1 MKNSTTKWL
10 WRVTGKKKWY
20 VALLILAQGIN
31 GGSGVLYALLLQQ
44 MVDRAVGHDR
54 NGFLLFA
61 GLLLLLVAGQV
72 AIRGLIRW
80 LEELSRATLENLFKS
95 RLFHHLLYKDYASVN
110 AVHSGEWLNRLTND
124 TALVANSCVAIL
136 PGLAGMCVK
145 LVSALTMILIYDVRF
160 AAMLVPC
167 GAILILFT
175 YAFRRVIKRLH
186 RNTQEKDGKLR
197 IFLQEHLGC
206 MMMLRSFAAEPQA
219 EEAAAEKM
227 QAHKAARLRKNR
239 FSNFC
244 NIGFGAAMNG
254 MYVLGACYCGYG
266 ILTDTMSYGTLV
278 GITQLIAQIQQ
289 PFANITGYFPQ
300 FFAMLSSAERLME
313 VEQFADESTEPPYSL
328 AHVQQF
334 YEQSLCSVV
343 LEHVDYTYYPASQEL
358 SNLEKKNIP
367 VVLKDVSLSIQK
379 GDYVAVTGHSGCGK
393 STLLK
398 LLMCLYH
405 PDSGRL
411 FLQDT
416 DGTQHPMDA
425 RWHRLFAYVPQG
437 NQLMSG
443 TIREAVTFAS
453 GGAFQEEKFRRALQ
467 IACADEFVDKL
478 EHGMDTPLGENGT
491 GLSEGQMQRLAVARA
506 IYADSPILLLDESTS
521 SLDVPTERKLLEN
534 LKAMTDK
541 TVIIVTHRGQVLSIC
556 DREIQMTEHGI
567 CWKTLH
573 DGVPISE
580 S

>member
-1 MKNSTTKWL
+1 MKNSTFKWL
-10 WRVTGKKKWY
+10 WRVTGKKKRC

-31 GGSGVLYALLLQQ
+31 GCSGVLYALLLQQ

-61 GLLLLLVAGQV
+61 GLLLLLVAGQI

-95 RLFHHLLYKDYASVN
+95 RLFHYLLYKDYASVN

-206 MMMLRSFAAEPQA
+206 MMMLRSFAAESQA

-227 QAHKAARLRKNR
+227 QAHRAARLRKNR

-328 AHVQQF
+328 AYVQQF
-334 YEQSLCSVV
+334 YE
-343 LEHVDYTYYPASQEL
+343 
-358 SNLEKKNIP
+358 
-367 VVLKDVSLSIQK
+367 
-379 GDYVAVTGHSGCGK
+379 
-393 STLLK
+393 
-398 LLMCLYH
+398 
-405 PDSGRL
+405 
-411 FLQDT
+411 
-416 DGTQHPMDA
+416 
-425 RWHRLFAYVPQG
+425 
-437 NQLMSG
+437 
-443 TIREAVTFAS
+443 
-453 GGAFQEEKFRRALQ
+453 
-467 IACADEFVDKL
+467 
-478 EHGMDTPLGENGT
+478 
-491 GLSEGQMQRLAVARA
+491 
-506 IYADSPILLLDESTS
+506 
-521 SLDVPTERKLLEN
+521 
-534 LKAMTDK
+534 
-541 TVIIVTHRGQVLSIC
+541 
-556 DREIQMTEHGI
+556 
-567 CWKTLH
+567 
-573 DGVPISE
+573 
-580 S
+580 